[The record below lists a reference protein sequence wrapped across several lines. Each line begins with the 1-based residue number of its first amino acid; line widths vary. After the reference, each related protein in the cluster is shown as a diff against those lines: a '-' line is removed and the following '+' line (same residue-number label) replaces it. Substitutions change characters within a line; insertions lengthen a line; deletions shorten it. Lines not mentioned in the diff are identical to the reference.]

1 MTQATVTMT
10 RPPAGA
16 PEGHDAAM
24 VQRFDAGAAAAAAGT
39 QYVAPEA
46 TVATAPAT
54 PAEPAAT
61 PTDTPAA
68 APASAP
74 AAAPDAATEGFIDGI
89 LKDTGLT
96 RDSLTA
102 EFVAGGLS
110 DASYTK
116 LAAKG
121 IDKATVDQFLGGV
134 KAQVDVSAAAYEAE
148 VKAAAGSP
156 EKYTELVTWAA
167 GALSAEEVETF
178 NQAVNSGNAKLAAFA
193 VAGLNA
199 RFQVANPAEPS
210 LINQGQP
217 TGGATGFESWAQV
230 TAEMRKPE
238 YAKDPAFRA
247 KVTER
252 LRNSPDLS

>member
-39 QYVAPEA
+39 QYVAPDASAA
-46 TVATAPAT
+46 TPPAT
-54 PAEPAAT
+54 PAEPAAAT
-61 PTDTPAA
+61 PATPAA
-68 APASAP
+68 SPASEP
-74 AAAPDAATEGFIDGI
+74 TPAPDTATEGFIDGI

-110 DASYTK
+110 EASYTK
-116 LAAKG
+116 LASKG

-193 VAGLNA
+193 VSGLNA

-210 LINQGQP
+210 LINQGQA
-217 TGGATGFESWAQV
+217 TSGASGFESWAQV

-252 LRNSPDLS
+252 LRNSPSLS